1 MRIQFDILRMDRE
14 KRIPYHQLIPYETED
29 VRETV
34 ATALTAINAD
44 PDAVDADGNPIQ
56 KIIWEC
62 SCLQKKCGAC
72 AMRINE
78 KPALACDAK
87 LVDLAGGNIRKN
99 KGDRTEEIPENA
111 VIKLEPLR
119 KFPVIADLMVD
130 RSIMYENLKQIGVW
144 LRDQSA
150 LTEARY
156 EMAYEGSRCLQ
167 CGCCLEICPNFYA
180 GGTFAGMAGFV
191 PTVRLI
197 SELSGKERRD
207 VKRAYR
213 KYIYNGCGK
222 SLACRDICPAG
233 IDVEDLL
240 VNSNAIAV
248 WKRN

>member
-1 MRIQFDILRMDRE
+1 MNVSFDILRMDRE
-14 KRIPYHQLIPYETED
+14 KRIPYHQMIPFETED
-29 VRETV
+29 ERETV
-34 ATALTAINAD
+34 ATALTMINAA
-44 PDAVDADGNPIQ
+44 PDVLDSTGNPVAPIV
-56 KIIWEC
+56 WEC

-72 AMRINE
+72 AMRING

-87 LVDLAGGNIRKN
+87 LRDLTDRKSS
-99 KGDRTEEIPENA
+99 
-111 VIKLEPLR
+111 VITLEPLR

-144 LRDQSA
+144 LRDVA
-150 LTEARY
+150 NLTQDKY
-156 EMAYEGSRCLQ
+156 ELAYEGSRCLQ

-180 GGTFAGMAGFV
+180 GGTFAGTAGFV

-197 SELSGKERRD
+197 SELSGKERRE

-233 IDVEDLL
+233 IDVENLL